1 MVPVFSLIIIL
12 VLSILITR
20 IATIA
25 IMQTGLSKQ
34 SAKFQARSAFT
45 GVGFTTTEAE
55 NVTKHPVRRK
65 IVMLLMLLGNAGIV
79 SAIASLMLTF
89 VNRGQDNIPWY
100 WSLSI
105 ILLAITILW
114 VLTSSRLVDRWLN
127 RMIERA
133 LNKYTDL
140 NIRDYSKLLKLTGDY
155 QISEMKV
162 AEDDWISGNTL
173 AGTSLRQEGI
183 TVLGIER
190 EDGTYLGVPDG
201 ETKIVEGDILI
212 IYGRETSIRKLDER
226 RKGQKGYIEHK
237 KAESEQEKEKR
248 KQKELEKESE
258 QDVKRESK
266 KS

>member
-25 IMQTGLSKQ
+25 IMQTGLSRQ
-34 SAKFQARSAFT
+34 SAKFQSRSAFT

-114 VLTSSRLVDRWLN
+114 VLTSSKLVDRWLN
-127 RMIERA
+127 RVIERA

-162 AEDDWISGNTL
+162 AEDDWIANHTL
-173 AGTSLRQEGI
+173 AESALRQEGI

-190 EDGTYLGVPDG
+190 QDGTYLGVPDG
-201 ETKIVEGDILI
+201 DTKIVESDILI
-212 IYGRETSIRKLDER
+212 IYGRESSVIKLDER
-226 RKGQKGYIEHK
+226 RKGRRGHIEHK
-237 KAESEQEKEKR
+237 KAESEQEQEKQR
-248 KQKELEKESE
+248 QRELERESE
-258 QDVKRESK
+258 KEVKK
-266 KS
+266 KK